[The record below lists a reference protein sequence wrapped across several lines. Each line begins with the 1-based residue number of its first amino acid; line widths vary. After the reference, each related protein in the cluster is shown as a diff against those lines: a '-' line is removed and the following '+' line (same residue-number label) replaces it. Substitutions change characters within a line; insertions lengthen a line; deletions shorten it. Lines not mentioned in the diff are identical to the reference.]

1 MSAADLAG
9 TAQPRALVL
18 GGALLYPHFMPLD
31 DLGSSSG
38 HDLEAIKR
46 QALTC
51 TRCRLAEGRTQVVW
65 ADGNLEA
72 DLLLIGEA
80 PGFNEDKQGLPF
92 VGAAGQLLDTLLG
105 EIGLDR
111 TSAGIVN
118 VIKCRPPGNRDPL
131 PDEIEACR
139 PYLEAQLAHMRPTV
153 IVTLGNFAT
162 RFILEQPIG
171 ITRARGHAYERRG
184 ATVIPTFHPAAAL
197 RGGRFGG
204 TSPVDAIRQDL
215 ALAKATLD
223 QAAARAQAAERP
235 AGPDRATPSFDDVVA
250 GAEERSPEP
259 VGVAASEAQQLGL
272 F

>member
-1 MSAADLAG
+1 MAVSSSTG
-9 TAQPRALVL
+9 LVSR
-18 GGALLYPHFMPLD
+18 GPVFYPHFMPSWD
-31 DLGSSSG
+31 DPGGPQPPPLGF
-38 HDLEAIKR
+38 EAITR
-46 QALTC
+46 QALSC

-65 ADGNLEA
+65 ADGNLES
-72 DLLLIGEA
+72 DLLFIGEA

-111 TSAGIVN
+111 TSAAIVN

-139 PYLEAQLAHMRPTV
+139 PYLEAQLAHMKPKV

-162 RFILEQPIG
+162 KFILEQPIG
-171 ITRARGHAYERRG
+171 ITRARGHAYKRRG

-204 TSPVDAIRQDL
+204 MSPVEAIRQDL
-215 ALAKATLD
+215 RLVRNVLDQTDVDDAVQSRQAVSEPAGIRLDD
-223 QAAARAQAAERP
+223 QAATSEARPQP
-235 AGPDRATPSFDDVVA
+235 VSVP
-250 GAEERSPEP
+250 GAEAE
-259 VGVAASEAQQLGL
+259 QLGL